1 MTESSTSNA
10 VSVGQIS
17 GVIPEHQHHHHQHH
31 SAYALDRDNND
42 GDASASSRRRSSIK
56 IHSPPDTLAFGQH
69 PPPIVASSSKSPQR
83 RESISKSTANPRY
96 HLDESSFTP
105 PPSRTRQELP
115 SSSTAVPSQGPSS
128 WNRNS
133 TSDAPLPSRPD
144 MLRFMSGLSASSA
157 HLRGPLTPSDRG
169 YGEHKGHPFNA
180 KRPEMI
186 SRDSQSSFSSRTG
199 NSPNPFHLELT
210 TKGRK
215 RKRLAKACSACHKNK
230 RRCDG
235 FAPCSNWYV
244 ERTPYVEYNPRNLT
258 SFLLRLHSEFSS
270 RVCSYLNAAGEAI
283 PPPRTRDAMQVD
295 KSESPDDKK
304 PTDDDTNRPDMA
316 DPLLAPHGSAQAPR
330 RSIDLTWAVERESQ
344 RVYDMLQDAR
354 RASDKEAA
362 DDRASWLDARD
373 LEVAEAI
380 ALERSQNGHINPFH
394 NGLGVD
400 LNGDDSRG
408 HTTSS
413 GLPNNSSKS
422 YHASGSVGSSGNSN
436 FSRDSSS
443 GQPPHGAG
451 RGGPPDGLPRRSEES
466 NRRRDRDEEW
476 YLSVV
481 ERIDADDI
489 LVEEMCHQF
498 FARVHPYQLM
508 FHQPTF
514 AYRRYLDRV
523 PSALLHIIY
532 AFAVRFMHHSIFVP
546 PSISESNAHFPA
558 HARGE
563 VLASRAKQEANAWL
577 RASGIAKGDDL
588 MEGINKRRND
598 PAYKLTWTDTE
609 MIQAICLIGLYEQSM
624 GRPHKSVQ
632 YLGEW
637 DQVFW
642 LISFRSYN

>member
-1 MTESSTSNA
+1 MT
-10 VSVGQIS
+10 
-17 GVIPEHQHHHHQHH
+17 
-31 SAYALDRDNND
+31 D
-42 GDASASSRRRSSIK
+42 
-56 IHSPPDTLAFGQH
+56 
-69 PPPIVASSSKSPQR
+69 
-83 RESISKSTANPRY
+83 
-96 HLDESSFTP
+96 
-105 PPSRTRQELP
+105 PS
-115 SSSTAVPSQGPSS
+115 
-128 WNRNS
+128 
-133 TSDAPLPSRPD
+133 
-144 MLRFMSGLSASSA
+144 
-157 HLRGPLTPSDRG
+157 
-169 YGEHKGHPFNA
+169 
-180 KRPEMI
+180 
-186 SRDSQSSFSSRTG
+186 
-199 NSPNPFHLELT
+199 
-210 TKGRK
+210 
-215 RKRLAKACSACHKNK
+215 
-230 RRCDG
+230 
-235 FAPCSNWYV
+235 
-244 ERTPYVEYNPRNLT
+244 
-258 SFLLRLHSEFSS
+258 
-270 RVCSYLNAAGEAI
+270 
-283 PPPRTRDAMQVD
+283 
-295 KSESPDDKK
+295 
-304 PTDDDTNRPDMA
+304 
-316 DPLLAPHGSAQAPR
+316 LAPHGSAQAPR

-344 RVYDMLQDAR
+344 RLYDMLQDAR

-380 ALERSQNGHINPFH
+380 ALERSQNGHVNPFH

-400 LNGDDSRG
+400 LNGDGSRG

-637 DQVFW
+637 DQVFRFV
-642 LISFRSYN
+642 SFRSYN